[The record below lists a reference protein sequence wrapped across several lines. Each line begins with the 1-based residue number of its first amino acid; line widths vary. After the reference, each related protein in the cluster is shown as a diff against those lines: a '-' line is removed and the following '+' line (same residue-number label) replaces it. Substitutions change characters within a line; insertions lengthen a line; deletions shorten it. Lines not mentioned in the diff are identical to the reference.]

1 MPLIKL
7 HLSIDD
13 TNNLAMM
20 SLAFSVTISGSLFFF
35 FLNTALA
42 WSHTYLF
49 ISFSYSYIEGQPG
62 QRTYGGF
69 PAPSFQAKGLF
80 PFPFA
85 LK

>member
-1 MPLIKL
+1 MPPIKL
-7 HLSIDD
+7 HLSFDD
-13 TNNLAMM
+13 TNNPAMM
-20 SLAFSVTISGSLFFF
+20 SLAFSVTISGSHFFF
-35 FLNTALA
+35 FNTALA

-49 ISFSYSYIEGQPG
+49 ISFSYSYLEGQPG
-62 QRTYGGF
+62 QRTYGAF